1 MIASRAFIRL
11 KLFLAFSFAVL
22 SVCAVA
28 QTVDGNP
35 AVKQEVLDQISE
47 TLSQSAFVPGIDFSK
62 WPQFMAGQKVAIDAA
77 KSDDEFRTAVNA
89 ALHKFGASH
98 VVLLTPKSSQARR
111 TGATVGV
118 GISIQIIPEGF
129 AVVRVVKDG
138 PAEKAGITLGDL
150 VVEVDG
156 KPVTSSTTLSGDEG
170 SEVAVKIKHADGKF
184 DQYKLTR
191 QKYSTIRSPELTW
204 VDEDTAQ
211 LKIYS
216 FEAGYD
222 RRVISDLIKDVLKAK
237 NLILDLRFN
246 GGGAVSN
253 LQHLLG
259 MLVPDGRPVGTF
271 IRRSTV
277 SAYIDSTGEDGTNL
291 AAIADWSESKFRPKR
306 LNDAPLFTG
315 HLAVLINRFSGS
327 ASEIAAAALHDVM
340 AVPVIGTK
348 SAGAVLASVIDPVS
362 NGFTL
367 QYPIE
372 DYVTIKGIRLEGAG
386 VTPDI
391 LALDVN
397 LRLPASK
404 DDAVEKALVYFDQA
418 KFFASSH

>member
-1 MIASRAFIRL
+1 MIASRALFRL
-11 KLFLAFSFAVL
+11 RLFLALSFAVL
-22 SVCAVA
+22 VTCAGA
-28 QTVDGNP
+28 QTVDGNSL
-35 AVKQEVLDQISE
+35 VKQEVLDQISE

-62 WPQFMAGQKVAIDAA
+62 WPQFMAEQKAALDAA
-77 KSDDEFRTAVNA
+77 KNDEEFRTAVNA

-118 GISIQIIPEGF
+118 GVSIQVISEGF

-138 PAEKAGITLGDL
+138 PAEKAGITLGDI

-156 KPVTSSTTLSGDEG
+156 KPVTPSTTLSGDEG
-170 SEVAVKIKHADGKF
+170 SDVAVKIKHSDGKF
-184 DQYKLTR
+184 DLYKLTR
-191 QKYSTIRSPELTW
+191 QRYSTIRLPELTW
-204 VDEDTAQ
+204 IGDDTAQ

-222 RRVISDLIKDVLKAK
+222 RKMVSDLIKEALRAK

-306 LNDAPLFTG
+306 LGDAPLFTG

-340 AVPVIGTK
+340 AAPVIGTK

-386 VTPDI
+386 VTPDT
-391 LALDVN
+391 AAQDVN
-397 LRLPASK
+397 LRLPNAK
-404 DDAVEKALVYFDQA
+404 DDAVEKALAYFAQV
-418 KFFASSH
+418 KVLF